1 MAKRPTVAQ
10 YEETADETE
19 ELETVRPTRRRI
31 QVRRPEEMA
40 GLTVYLLVPNAYLK
54 PLMRAYFEDED
65 ATRQGRKL
73 PEATMV
79 RRLLIKGLS
88 ELTGDSEEEV
98 TEELAKAE
106 AEEAGEEADGYR
118 EHSFESALNL

>member
-1 MAKRPTVAQ
+1 MAKRPTVTQ
-10 YEETADETE
+10 YEDTTDEAE
-19 ELETVRPTRRRI
+19 QLETVRPTRRRI

-40 GLTVYLLVPNAYLK
+40 GLTVSLLVPNAYLK

-98 TEELAKAE
+98 AEELASAEAAE
-106 AEEAGEEADGYR
+106 AESIRTHR
-118 EHSFESALNL
+118 ERHGL

>member
-1 MAKRPTVAQ
+1 MAKRPTTTQ
-10 YEETADETE
+10 YGDTTDKTE
-19 ELETVRPTRRRI
+19 QLETVHPTRRRI

-40 GLTVYLLVPNAYLK
+40 GLTVSLLVPNAYLK

-88 ELTGDSEEEV
+88 DLSGDSEEEV
-98 TEELAKAE
+98 MEELARAE
-106 AEEAGEEADGYR
+106 AEEAESIRTHR
-118 EHSFESALNL
+118 ERHGL